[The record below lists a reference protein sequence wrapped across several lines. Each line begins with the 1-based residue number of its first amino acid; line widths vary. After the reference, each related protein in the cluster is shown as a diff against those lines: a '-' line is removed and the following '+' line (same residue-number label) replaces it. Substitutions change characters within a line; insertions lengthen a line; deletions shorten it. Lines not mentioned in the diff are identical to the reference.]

1 MPYVMKEL
9 NCPVYGC
16 PLTLGILSGRLRE
29 NGVSDQ
35 KCKAVKAG
43 ATVRAGSFRVEF
55 IHVNHSIP
63 DAVSL
68 AIHTPVGTIVHTG
81 DYKFDQTL
89 LTASLRTLHGLPK
102 LEIKASCFCWLIQ
115 QILNGLDLRPVK
127 RM

>member
-81 DYKFDQTL
+81 DYKFDQTPVDGQPTDFARLAEIGDKGVL
-89 LTASLRTLHGLPK
+89 LLLADSTNI
-102 LEIKASCFCWLIQ
+102 E
-115 QILNGLDLRPVK
+115 RPGFTPSE

>member
-55 IHVNHSIP
+55 VHVNHSIP

-81 DYKFDQTL
+81 DYKFDQTPVDGQPTDFARL
-89 LTASLRTLHGLPK
+89 AEIGDKGVPASAG
-102 LEIKASCFCWLIQ
+102 
-115 QILNGLDLRPVK
+115 
-127 RM
+127 